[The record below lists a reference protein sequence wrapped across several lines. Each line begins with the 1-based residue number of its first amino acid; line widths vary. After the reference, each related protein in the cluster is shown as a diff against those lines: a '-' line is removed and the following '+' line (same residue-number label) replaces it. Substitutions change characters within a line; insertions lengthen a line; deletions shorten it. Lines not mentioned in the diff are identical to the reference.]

1 MCFDGFF
8 IFMPVLYLD
17 KSYLNEIMSV
27 QEIKCYT
34 SVTDFSQH
42 IKTERQ
48 PAILR
53 QYNIGSCLTLW
64 QNPEH
69 LKVIICQI
77 IIFCHKLTQNTIT
90 NFVSF
95 TKIYTNCSEIQN
107 TSFASFEF
115 QNNLCKSSSS
125 YFGDTIQ
132 GFPG

>member
-1 MCFDGFF
+1 
-8 IFMPVLYLD
+8 MPVLYLD

-42 IKTERQ
+42 IKSERQ

-53 QYNIGSCLTLW
+53 QYNIGSCVTLW

-77 IIFCHKLTQNTIT
+77 IIFCHKLTHNTKAWLAT
-90 NFVSF
+90 YFDLPHSQLRNSKVLRTRNRAQLF
-95 TKIYTNCSEIQN
+95 KIDFFYYSIQLLVVIKAK
-107 TSFASFEF
+107 F
-115 QNNLCKSSSS
+115 L
-125 YFGDTIQ
+125 
-132 GFPG
+132 